1 MKISNY
7 ATSKVEEMRRN
18 NDAIETNREEKQ
30 DQLNELDEEV
40 LRDRKE
46 KKKGKYKTSPGRM
59 ISSIGYRGEE

>member
-18 NDAIETNREEKQ
+18 NDEIEINRE
-30 DQLNELDEEV
+30 DQKIAEDCENKKV
-40 LRDRKE
+40 VRKR
-46 KKKGKYKTSPGRM
+46 KYKTSPGRM